1 MNTGQRLRL
10 VREWARRT
18 RAAFYDETGIDPKR
32 LFNIEEGRQKTHDED
47 IEKVCGRYPQF
58 SDLVSYGGPV
68 RVGKAEQKALADVCA
83 ERGLNTDELVFVTHR
98 IVDAVSVDAEIRWP
112 VSVDKIRKALLC
124 IEGKDVFAVC
134 ELNEFAYAT
143 SALLVGAGGEIG
155 IMGLD
160 SQPISN
166 PRAKHFL
173 QALHALTEIEV
184 LRVKEGTCAR
194 AWKNAEIWSS
204 DILPTDEVTMKV
216 SAHVAAIR
224 QPI

>member
-1 MNTGQRLRL
+1 MNTGQRLR
-10 VREWARRT
+10 VIREWARRT

-32 LFNIEEGRQKTHDED
+32 LFNIEEGRQKTHDQD
-47 IEKVCGRYPQF
+47 IEAVCKRYPEF
-58 SDLVSYGGPV
+58 SDFVSFGGPA

-83 ERGLNTDELVFVTHR
+83 ERGLSRDELVYVTHR
-98 IVDAVSVDAEIRWP
+98 IVDAISVDAEIRWP
-112 VSVDKIRKALLC
+112 VSVDQIRKTLLC

-155 IMGLD
+155 IGGLD
-160 SQPISN
+160 SQPTSN

-173 QALHALTEIEV
+173 QALHTLTEIEV

-204 DILPTDEVTMKV
+204 DILPTDEITIRV

-224 QPI
+224 RDI